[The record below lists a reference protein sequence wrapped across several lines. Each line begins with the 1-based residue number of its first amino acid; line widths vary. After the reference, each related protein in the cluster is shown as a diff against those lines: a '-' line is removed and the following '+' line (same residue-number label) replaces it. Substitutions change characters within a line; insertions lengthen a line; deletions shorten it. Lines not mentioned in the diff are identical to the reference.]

1 VLGVPEDGVGVEVG
15 GGVEPERVAHLPAAD
30 AVVVHVG
37 LDDVGLPRPV
47 AQELEVQLVAL
58 RGGVDV
64 GAHLQSRSRGG
75 EHRVALA
82 LVASRRRMES
92 SRRWRT

>member
-1 VLGVPEDGVGVEVG
+1 VLLVPEDGVGVEVG

-47 AQELEVQLVAL
+47 AQELEVKLVAL
-58 RGGVDV
+58 RRRVNV
-64 GAHLQSRSRGG
+64 RAHLP
-75 EHRVALA
+75 VDIITNKFDYWLA
-82 LVASRRRMES
+82 PDE
-92 SRRWRT
+92 